1 MYSVH
6 CTPPCDTSILHIINE
21 MGDVVKASEE
31 DRRESLKS
39 ATPSF
44 EDADENVKKGTF
56 MEFVLDARR
65 SLSGVVKCIHKFT
78 LSKNETIER
87 EGRFLH
93 SAASHA
99 IINNRVKFETFTY
112 CQNDIL

>member
-6 CTPPCDTSILHIINE
+6 CTHFCDTSILHIINE
-21 MGDVVKASEE
+21 MGNVVKANEE

-39 ATPSF
+39 ATVSF
-44 EDADENVKKGTF
+44 EYADENVKKGTF

-87 EGRFLH
+87 EDRFLH

-112 CQNDIL
+112 CKNDIL